1 MTANLVAGSVA
12 GFESEPNSTSTTAD
26 ALTLGTSMT
35 GQLASYTDIDW
46 YRFTTTSAGSLSIVL
61 DVPTSTTSEYFR
73 VGLYDAITG
82 ALMNSYSTGSDKT
95 FQTAVPAA
103 GSYYLAID
111 APYSYNYSGGN
122 YSVTANLVAGSVAG
136 FESEPNDSMAT
147 SDSLTLGTP
156 ITGQLSTYTDEDVY
170 KLTVSEAG
178 TFTIIFDVP
187 TNTSSEYFRLGL
199 YDSAGLLLSQ
209 FSTGADKSY
218 TASAPL
224 AGTYYLYV
232 DAPYSYNHNGG
243 SYFLTANYTPGGN
256 NLEQEPNDDLANA
269 LFAGKQIRGQL
280 STNADI
286 DWYSLIVA
294 QSGDLQIAFDA
305 PTNSSS
311 EYFKVWLLDSQ
322 GNVLAGRSTGMD
334 VSFSAGAP
342 VAGNYFVAVTSSNA
356 YNYTGDQYGLTVTP
370 IASNVNRESEIN
382 DSTTTADTLVLSTAV
397 VGQLS
402 TASDVDTYAVTL
414 SSAGTLTINFDGPT
428 SSTWS
433 DYFQLSVLGPTD
445 NLISTRNTGVDTAF
459 EVKVTAAGT
468 YFVRLNTVN
477 SYTYSGGEYRLV
489 VSAVLEDP
497 IPSGAIMGTSLG
509 DRLTGTDGNDLI
521 YGLGGNDI
529 INGGAGT
536 DTVVFRAANVNLNIN
551 SIGGLTTIRGDY
563 AAGEHVLSVS
573 RLWNVEK
580 LKTWSGELSL
590 NTTAIT
596 PILGTP
602 QADRLIGTANDDLID
617 GLGGSD
623 FIDGAAGN
631 DTLALF
637 GTRDSFDVITVAGIT
652 RIKGKA
658 DAAEYAGTTMKVIAV
673 ETLSF
678 NKNQTLPLIVESA
691 NRLFGSVGSD
701 VLRGTQGDD
710 LIDGQGGSDTIDGGA
725 GLDRLVFFGRFSD
738 FTVIFPTNNSPEVVI
753 TGKANTDYAGQTVRA
768 SNVEFLAF
776 ADNPAVAISNPP
788 RIVLSPAS
796 TLVEE
801 GGSAVALGV
810 SLSVAP
816 NDNVTVNFAGGSQ
829 ISSSESQV
837 TFTPSNWNVVRT
849 VNVQAFD
856 DTVFEKQ
863 HIGTL
868 TISVST
874 SDSLYQSV
882 ASSTVTYTVSD
893 NDTSNFGSVAGI
905 LWNDADKDGA
915 RGPEESYLVGWRVFD
930 DVNRNG
936 KFDAGEVNTLTDTSG
951 RYRLD
956 DLTPGTHIISARVE
970 TGWSPTFPSL
980 NNSTASIIVN
990 APGSGEG
997 TNGDV
1002 QSIELS
1008 LAAASTTYT
1017 NLGKATN
1024 ITEFF
1029 ADPRFSS
1036 INGQG
1041 VSVVVIDSGFD
1052 LDHPAFGLDADSN
1065 GVADRIVYY
1074 YDFYAKGDNDVST
1087 PNDHGTHVASI
1098 VGSSDS
1104 NYPGI
1109 APGVNLIVLKVFED
1123 KKDGPK
1129 APSQD
1134 TLEALNWVVAN
1145 ASKYNVVAV
1154 NLSLGNG
1161 TFDKVPTNGYASTQ
1175 FKALANAGVVVV
1187 SASGNDYFN
1196 NPIQGVSYPSSDPY
1210 SLSVGAVWAST
1221 GTYGPQTGK
1230 SDAIAFFSQRD
1241 DTESDIFAPGVS
1253 ILAAK
1258 NGGGYIGL
1266 SGTSMAAPE
1275 ISGFVA
1281 LSQELALR
1289 ELGRRLSFE
1298 EIRLL
1303 FKSTGDPIV
1312 DGDDENDGSTPN
1324 TGLTF
1329 YRVDMLAMAEAILA
1343 MKPAVSHTVN
1353 ITSGIVV
1360 DAKNFGF
1367 SSDAAVQGLATDD
1380 FIVGNDLG
1388 EIIFGGAGD
1397 DQIDGGGGDDLISG
1411 EAGND
1416 QITPGTGNDT
1426 VDGGDGADTII
1437 YFGNRSSYNITFDN
1451 VSATYTVSST
1461 SEGIDQITKIETFK
1475 FLNSTVSAQYVLNT
1489 TSPTIAVSS
1498 SSYSLSLSK
1507 IANITF
1513 TLSEPSTNFVFGDV
1527 TVTGGVLSNFTGS
1540 GTSYTALFTPTANR
1554 TTIATISVASGT
1566 FTDSVGNANADGSDT
1581 NNTITIEVDT
1591 VVPTIALSSSK
1602 TSLIAGDT
1610 TTLTFNLSEASTSFA
1625 VGDVAVTGG
1634 MLSNFTGSGT
1644 TYTALFTPTA
1654 NSTTNGTV
1662 SVASGLFTDAAG
1674 NTNADG
1680 SDANNTITLA
1690 VDTVVP
1696 TIAVSSNKSS
1706 LQGGDTAFLTF
1717 ILSEVSTS
1725 FVASDI
1731 TVTGGTLSNF
1741 SGSGAIYTALFTPTS
1756 NSTTSGVV
1764 RVASGVFSDAAGNV
1778 NADGSE
1784 ANNTV
1789 TITVNTVPADTT
1801 PPTITVASNA
1811 SSLSVAQTATITF
1824 ILSESSTNFV
1834 ASDVTVTGG
1843 TLSNFSGSGT
1853 SYTALFTPTANSTAS
1868 GVVSVAS
1875 GVFSDEAGNTNA
1887 DGSDANNTIT
1897 LAVDTVVPTIALS
1910 SSKSSLIAGETT
1922 TLTFTL
1928 SEASTTF
1935 TASDVAVT
1943 GGALSNFAGSGA
1955 TYTALFTPTANR
1967 TANATFSVASGVFT
1981 DTAGNANAD
1990 GSDANNTIT
1999 LAIDTVVPTIA
2010 LTASKTSLI
2019 AGDTTTLTFNLS
2031 EASTSFAVGDVAVT
2045 GGTLSNFTG
2054 SGTTYTALFTPT
2066 VNSTTNGTVSVASG
2080 LFTDA
2085 AGNTNADGADANNT
2099 ITLAVD
2105 TVVPTIAVSS
2115 NKTSLQGGDTAILT
2129 FTLSEASTN
2138 FVASDITVTG
2148 GTLSN
2153 FTGSGTSYSAIF
2165 TLVSNSAV
2173 TGAVKIASGAFT
2185 DAAGNKNADESDA
2198 NNAVSFAR
2206 IPTITNETH
2215 TLSVIVDKKVL
2226 GPDAVLLKG
2235 LKESMTMT
2243 NGAITKHIVEYA
2255 GSTFEYDQ
2263 IDSLITTVT
2272 RDDEFTAE
2280 FTKEINDYVK
2290 ADLNITYPAAL
2301 VLIGVANIN
2310 EVILRVAGAD
2320 GNFVG

>member
-1 MTANLVAGSVA
+1 
-12 GFESEPNSTSTTAD
+12 
-26 ALTLGTSMT
+26 
-35 GQLASYTDIDW
+35 
-46 YRFTTTSAGSLSIVL
+46 L
-61 DVPTSTTSEYFR
+61 DVPTSSTLDYFR
-73 VGLYDAITG
+73 VGLYDATSG
-82 ALMNSYSTGSDKT
+82 ALMNSYLTGSDKT
-95 FQTAVPAA
+95 FQTAVPGA
-103 GSYYLAID
+103 GSYFLAID
-111 APYSYNYSGGN
+111 VPSYNYSGSS

-136 FESEPNDSMAT
+136 FESEPNNASTTADA
-147 SDSLTLGTP
+147 LTLGTSM
-156 ITGQLSTYTDEDVY
+156 TGQLSTSTDEDFY
-170 KLTVSEAG
+170 KITVSSAG
-178 TFTIIFDVP
+178 TFSLIFDVP
-187 TNTSSEYFRLGL
+187 TNSSSEYFRLGL
-199 YDSAGLLLSQ
+199 YDSAGNLLSL
-209 FSTGADKSY
+209 FSTGVDKTY
-218 TASAPL
+218 TAAAPA
-224 AGTYYLYV
+224 AGTYYLAIDV
-232 DAPYSYNHNGG
+232 PSYNYSGG
-243 SYFLTANYTPGGN
+243 AYNLTANHTPGGN

-280 STNADI
+280 SSNVDI
-286 DWYSLIVA
+286 DWFSLSVT
-294 QSGDLQIAFDA
+294 QPGDLQIAFDA

-311 EYFKVWLLDSQ
+311 EYFKVWVLDSQ

-334 VSFSAGAP
+334 ISFSAGAP
-342 VAGNYFVAVTSSNA
+342 VAGNYFVAVTTSNGYA
-356 YNYTGDQYGLTVTP
+356 YTGDQYGLTVTP
-370 IASNVNRESEIN
+370 ISSNVNRESEIN
-382 DSTTTADTLVLSTAV
+382 DSTTAADPLLLSTAI

-402 TASDVDTYAVTL
+402 TASDIDIFAVTM
-414 SSAGTLTINFDGPT
+414 SSAGTLTVNFDGPT

-433 DYFQLSVLGPTD
+433 DYFQLTVLGPTGS
-445 NLISTRNTGVDTAF
+445 LISTRNTGVDTAF
-459 EVKVTAAGT
+459 DVKVTGAGT
-468 YFVRLNTVN
+468 YFVKLSTAN

-497 IPSGAIMGTSLG
+497 IPEGAITGTTLG
-509 DRLTGTDGNDLI
+509 DRLTGTEGNDLI

-536 DTVVFRAANVNLNIN
+536 DTVVFRAANANLNIN
-551 SIGGLTTIRGDY
+551 SIGGLTAIRGDY

-602 QADRLIGTANDDLID
+602 QADRIIGTANDDLID

-658 DAAEYAGTTMKVIAV
+658 DAAEYAGTTMKVIGV
-673 ETLSF
+673 EALSF
-678 NKNQTLPLIVESA
+678 NKNQTLPLLVESA

-701 VLRGTQGDD
+701 VLRGTQDDD
-710 LIDGQGGSDTIDGGA
+710 LIDGQGGSDTVDGGA

-753 TGKANTDYAGQTVRA
+753 TGKANTAYAGQTVRA

-788 RIVLSPAS
+788 RIVLSPSS

-801 GGSAVALGV
+801 GGSPVALGV

-816 NDNVTVNFAGGSQ
+816 NDNVTVNFAGGTQ
-829 ISSSESQV
+829 ISSSVSQV
-837 TFTPSNWNVVRT
+837 TFTPSNWNVVQT

-882 ASSTVTYTVSD
+882 ASSTATYTVSD

-936 KFDAGEVNTLTDTSG
+936 KLDAGEVNTLTDTSG

-956 DLTPGTHIISARVE
+956 DLIPGTHIISARLE

-997 TNGDV
+997 TIGDV
-1002 QSIELS
+1002 QSIDLS
-1008 LAAASTTYT
+1008 LVAASTIYT

-1041 VSVVVIDSGFD
+1041 VSVVIIDSGFD

-1074 YDFYAKGDNDVST
+1074 YDFYAKGDSDVST

-1161 TFDKVPTNGYASTQ
+1161 TFDKVPTNGFASTQ

-1187 SASGNDYFN
+1187 SASGNDYFD

-1230 SDAIAFFSQRD
+1230 NDAIAFFSQRD

-1253 ILAAK
+1253 IFAAK

-1275 ISGFVA
+1275 ISGIVA

-1298 EIRLL
+1298 EIRSLL
-1303 FKSTGDPIV
+1303 KSTGDPIV

-1353 ITSGIVV
+1353 ITSGSLV

-1388 EIIFGGAGD
+1388 EIIFGGTGD
-1397 DQIDGGGGDDLISG
+1397 DQIDGGGGDDVISG
-1411 EAGND
+1411 EAGDD
-1416 QITPGTGNDT
+1416 QITPGVGNDT
-1426 VDGGDGADTII
+1426 VDGGDGNDTVI
-1437 YFGNRSSYNITFDN
+1437 YLGNRFAYTITFDSA
-1451 VSATYTVSST
+1451 SATYTVSSLA
-1461 SEGIDQITKIETFK
+1461 EGTDIVTKAETFK
-1475 FLNSTVSAQYVLNT
+1475 FANSTVSAQYVINT
-1489 TSPTIAVSS
+1489 TSPTIAISS
-1498 SSYSLSLSK
+1498 SSFSLGPSQT
-1507 IANITF
+1507 ATITF
-1513 TLSEPSTNFVFGDV
+1513 TLSESSSNFVAGDVTVNGGTLSNFAGSGTTYTAQFTPSANSTANGVISVPSGVFTNAAGNFNADGSDANNTITLAVDTVIPTIALSSAKSSLITGETTTLTFTLSEASTSFVASDV
-1527 TVTGGVLSNFTGS
+1527 TVTGGTLSNFTGI
-1540 GTSYTALFTPTANR
+1540 GASYTALFTPTANS
-1554 TTIATISVASGT
+1554 TTNGTVSIASGV
-1566 FTDSVGNANADGSDT
+1566 FTDTAGNANADGSDS
-1581 NNTITIEVDT
+1581 NNTITLAVDT
-1591 VVPTIALSSSK
+1591 VIPTITLSSAKS
-1602 TSLIAGDT
+1602 SLITGET
-1610 TTLTFNLSEASTSFA
+1610 TTLTFTLSEASTSFVA
-1625 VGDVAVTGG
+1625 SDVTVTGG
-1634 MLSNFTGSGT
+1634 TLSNFTGSGT

-1654 NSTTNGTV
+1654 NSTTIGTV
-1662 SVASGLFTDAAG
+1662 SVRSGVFTDTAG
-1674 NTNADG
+1674 NFNTDG
-1680 SDANNTITLA
+1680 SDANNTITIA
-1690 VDTVVP
+1690 VDTVVPTIALSSAKSSLIASDTTSLTFTLSESSSNFAVSDVAVTGGTLSNFSGSGTTYTALFTPTANSTASGVISVASGVFTDAAGNTNPDGADTNNLLILEIDTLLP

-1706 LQGGDTAFLTF
+1706 LQGGDSA
-1717 ILSEVSTS
+1717 
-1725 FVASDI
+1725 
-1731 TVTGGTLSNF
+1731 
-1741 SGSGAIYTALFTPTS
+1741 
-1756 NSTTSGVV
+1756 
-1764 RVASGVFSDAAGNV
+1764 
-1778 NADGSE
+1778 
-1784 ANNTV
+1784 
-1789 TITVNTVPADTT
+1789 
-1801 PPTITVASNA
+1801 
-1811 SSLSVAQTATITF
+1811 
-1824 ILSESSTNFV
+1824 
-1834 ASDVTVTGG
+1834 
-1843 TLSNFSGSGT
+1843 
-1853 SYTALFTPTANSTAS
+1853 
-1868 GVVSVAS
+1868 
-1875 GVFSDEAGNTNA
+1875 
-1887 DGSDANNTIT
+1887 
-1897 LAVDTVVPTIALS
+1897 
-1910 SSKSSLIAGETT
+1910 

-1928 SEASTTF
+1928 SEASNNF
-1935 TASDVAVT
+1935 VGADVVVF
-1943 GGALSNFAGSGA
+1943 GGTLSNFAGSG
-1955 TYTALFTPTANR
+1955 
-1967 TANATFSVASGVFT
+1967 
-1981 DTAGNANAD
+1981 
-1990 GSDANNTIT
+1990 
-1999 LAIDTVVPTIA
+1999 
-2010 LTASKTSLI
+2010 
-2019 AGDTTTLTFNLS
+2019 
-2031 EASTSFAVGDVAVT
+2031 
-2045 GGTLSNFTG
+2045 
-2054 SGTTYTALFTPT
+2054 
-2066 VNSTTNGTVSVASG
+2066 
-2080 LFTDA
+2080 
-2085 AGNTNADGADANNT
+2085 
-2099 ITLAVD
+2099 
-2105 TVVPTIAVSS
+2105 
-2115 NKTSLQGGDTAILT
+2115 
-2129 FTLSEASTN
+2129 
-2138 FVASDITVTG
+2138 
-2148 GTLSN
+2148 
-2153 FTGSGTSYSAIF
+2153 TSYSATF
-2165 TLVSNSAV
+2165 TLIANSAV
-2173 TGAVKIASGAFT
+2173 TGALTVSNGVFT
-2185 DAAGNKNADESDA
+2185 DAAGNKNADGSDA
-2198 NNAVSFAR
+2198 NNSVSFAR

-2215 TLSVIVDKKVL
+2215 TLSVIVDKNVL

-2235 LKESMTMT
+2235 LKESMTIT

-2255 GSTFEYDQ
+2255 GSTFDYDQ

-2280 FTKEINDYVK
+2280 FTKEINDYLNYE
-2290 ADLNITYPAAL
+2290 LNIPFTVA
-2301 VLIGVANIN
+2301 VKLIGAASIDG
-2310 EVILRVAGAD
+2310 VILSVAGSD
-2320 GNFVG
+2320 GKFVE